1 MKISQLFGKRAEGG
15 AGRSGYV
22 ISVNTSGGK
31 ITGLTC
37 ADEDEQEFYIP
48 VKNIKSIKNTVCFTH
63 GGERAAD
70 EGNFNLGK
78 PVFDSEGN
86 YIGRLTDITAEKN
99 VITLMHVGNK
109 KFSSN
114 DVICGDAVIIKNTV
128 RFLKSDV
135 KKNGKIIFRRGT
147 PVTGEVAEKARLAGE
162 YVQTSLKTIR

>member
-78 PVFDSEGN
+78 PVFDSEGR
-86 YIGRLTDITAEKN
+86 YIGRLTDVTAEKYL
-99 VITLMHVGNK
+99 ITVMHVGNK
-109 KFSSN
+109 KFSAD
-114 DVICGDAVIIKNTV
+114 DVVCGDAVLVKSSV

-135 KKNGKIIFRRGT
+135 KKNGRVIFRRGT
-147 PVTGEVAEKARLAGE
+147 PLTAEIIAKAQLAGE
-162 YVQTSLKTIR
+162 YVQTNLKTIR

>member
-1 MKISQLFGKRAEGG
+1 MKLSTIYGKRVENA
-15 AGRSGYV
+15 AGRCGYV
-22 ISVNTSGGK
+22 LRINASGNK
-31 ITGLTC
+31 ITGFTC
-37 ADEDEQEFYIP
+37 ADGDEVEFDVP
-48 VKNIKSIKNTVCFTH
+48 VKNVKSIKNVVTYTY
-63 GGERAAD
+63 GGERGAD
-70 EGNFNLGK
+70 EKSITLGK